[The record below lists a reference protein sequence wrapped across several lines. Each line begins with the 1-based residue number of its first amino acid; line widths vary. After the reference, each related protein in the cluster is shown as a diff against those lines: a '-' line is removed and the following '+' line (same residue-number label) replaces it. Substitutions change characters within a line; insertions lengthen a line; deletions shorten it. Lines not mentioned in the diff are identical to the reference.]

1 MYAGLYTGGSDD
13 PEVLAGNGQP
23 FLSANQAI
31 ALRTV
36 VNGRNASI
44 TSRPGPGGALDVA
57 HRLETLLGRDRPAEL
72 ARREPMSAPGTVE
85 VILP

>member
-36 VNGRNASI
+36 LTGRNASI
-44 TSRPGPGGALDVA
+44 TSSPRPGGGPRCRPSAGDSVGPGPTRGA
-57 HRLETLLGRDRPAEL
+57 RQT
-72 ARREPMSAPGTVE
+72 
-85 VILP
+85 

>member
-44 TSRPGPGGALDVA
+44 TSSPRTGRGRSMSPIGWRLCRAGTDPRSLLDVNRCP
-57 HRLETLLGRDRPAEL
+57 HPA
-72 ARREPMSAPGTVE
+72 RSG
-85 VILP
+85 